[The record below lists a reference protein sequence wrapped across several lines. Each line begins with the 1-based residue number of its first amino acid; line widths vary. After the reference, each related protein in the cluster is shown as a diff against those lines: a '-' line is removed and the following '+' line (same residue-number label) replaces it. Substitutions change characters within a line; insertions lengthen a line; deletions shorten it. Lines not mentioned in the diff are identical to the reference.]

1 MVARTPNEFE
11 IIDTIVKRSRN
22 LPSGYSRIGDDV
34 AMIRIGGKRLVVK
47 SDMLVDKTD
56 VPQGMSWRQAARK
69 SVAMCVSD
77 FAAKGATPDSFL
89 VSLGLRRETT
99 KKEVV
104 ELAKGFHDA
113 SVEWHLNL
121 VGGDTNES
129 DNLIID
135 CTMFGFADKIVPR
148 NGARPGQVVVTTG
161 NFGRSSAGLKIL
173 LDRAKAEPKFRS
185 AAVDSVL
192 YPRPKLRLGLGLA
205 KVLSSSVD
213 SSDGLAISLYAIAEM
228 SRVGISI
235 THLPCRKDVEKFA
248 KSNGYL
254 VDDLAMYGGEEY
266 EIVGTLDERLLARA
280 RRVAKSLGEELVVV
294 GKTTDQSGK
303 VEMLGRRHRRILRKG
318 WIHLS

>member
-1 MVARTPNEFE
+1 MPNEFE

-22 LPSGYSRIGDDV
+22 LPTGYSKIGDDV
-34 AMIRIGGKRLVVK
+34 AAIRVGGNKLVVK

-56 VPQGMSWRQAARK
+56 VPVGMSWRQVARK
-69 SVAMCVSD
+69 SVAACVSD

-99 KKEVV
+99 KNEVV

-113 SVEWHLNL
+113 SVEWNLNL

-129 DNLIID
+129 DNLVIT
-135 CTMFGFADKIVPR
+135 CTMFGFANKIVPR
-148 NGARPGQVVVTTG
+148 NGAKPGQVVVTTG
-161 NFGRSSAGLKIL
+161 NFGYSSAGLKIL
-173 LDRAKAEPKFRS
+173 LEKAKGEPKFRS

-192 YPRPKLRLGLGLA
+192 NPRPKLRLGLGLA
-205 KVLSSSVD
+205 KVLSSSID

-235 THLPCRKDVEKFA
+235 THLPYNRDVEKFV

-254 VDDLAMYGGEEY
+254 LDDLVMYGGEEY
-266 EIVGTLDERLLARA
+266 EIVGTLDERLLTRA
-280 RRVAKSLGEELVVV
+280 RHAAKSLGEELIVI
-294 GKTTDQSGK
+294 GRTTGQRGRVELSGK
-303 VEMLGRRHRRILRKG
+303 RHRRIIRKG
-318 WIHLS
+318 WIHLG